1 MDGYSRIYEA
11 MRKAG
16 GEGAQA
22 GRLRLR
28 LGTVRAV
35 SPLSVEVAGTE
46 QEAERFYICRR
57 LVRGHTEKIQL
68 TGGAGGFTANGSSH
82 SVSIDSGTVQI
93 TRLTAT
99 LEEPVLQA
107 GDLVLLLTDDDQTFY
122 LIDKVVQAT

>member
-46 QEAERFYICRR
+46 QEAERF
-57 LVRGHTEKIQL
+57 
-68 TGGAGGFTANGSSH
+68 
-82 SVSIDSGTVQI
+82 
-93 TRLTAT
+93 
-99 LEEPVLQA
+99 
-107 GDLVLLLTDDDQTFY
+107 
-122 LIDKVVQAT
+122 

>member
-46 QEAERFYICRR
+46 QEAERFYICHR
-57 LVRGHTEKIQL
+57 LVRGHAEKIQL
-68 TGGAGGFTANGSSH
+68 TGGAGGFSANSGTH
-82 SVSIDSGTVQI
+82 GVSIDSGTVQI
-93 TRLTAT
+93 TRLTAM

-107 GDLVLLLTDDDQTFY
+107 GDLVLLLTDDNQTFY

>member
-35 SPLSVEVAGTE
+35 SPLSVE
-46 QEAERFYICRR
+46 
-57 LVRGHTEKIQL
+57 EKIQL

>member
-1 MDGYSRIYEA
+1 MDGYSRIYAA

-46 QEAERFYICRR
+46 QEAERFYICHR
-57 LVRGHTEKIQL
+57 LVRGHTEKIKL
-68 TGGAGGFTANGSSH
+68 TGGAGGFSANGGTH
-82 SVSIDSGTVQI
+82 GVSIDPGTVQI
-93 TRLTAT
+93 TQLTAT

>member
-1 MDGYSRIYEA
+1 MDGYSRIYAA

-35 SPLSVEVAGTE
+35 SPLSVEVAGTD
-46 QEAERFYICRR
+46 QESERFYICHR
-57 LVRGHTEKIQL
+57 LARGHTERVSPEGAL
-68 TGGAGGFTANGSSH
+68 TIYASCPIGSHTSADIY
-82 SVSIDSGTVQI
+82 S
-93 TRLTAT
+93 
-99 LEEPVLQA
+99 
-107 GDLVLLLTDDDQTFY
+107 GDLTVTLTESPLRVGDMVLLLTDDDQTFY

>member
-1 MDGYSRIYEA
+1 MDGYSRIYAA

-46 QEAERFYICRR
+46 QEAERFYICHR
-57 LVRGHTEKIQL
+57 LARGHTEKIQL
-68 TGGAGGFTANGSSH
+68 TGGTGSFSANGGTH
-82 SVSIDSGTVQI
+82 GVSIDPGTVQI
-93 TRLTAT
+93 NQLTAT

>member
-1 MDGYSRIYEA
+1 MDGYSRIYAA

-46 QEAERFYICRR
+46 QEAERFYICHR
-57 LVRGHTEKIQL
+57 LVRGQAEKIQL
-68 TGGAGGFTANGSSH
+68 TGGAGFTANGSSH

>member
-1 MDGYSRIYEA
+1 MDGYSRIYAA

-46 QEAERFYICRR
+46 QEAERFYICHR
-57 LVRGHTEKIQL
+57 LVRGHAERVSPEGALTIYASCPMGSHTSADIYSGGLTVTLTESPL
-68 TGGAGGFTANGSSH
+68 R
-82 SVSIDSGTVQI
+82 V
-93 TRLTAT
+93 
-99 LEEPVLQA
+99 
-107 GDLVLLLTDDDQTFY
+107 GDTVLLLTDDDQTFY

>member
-16 GEGAQA
+16 GEGAKS

-46 QEAERFYICRR
+46 QEAERFYICHR
-57 LVRGHTEKIQL
+57 LVRGHTEKIKL
-68 TGGAGGFTANGSSH
+68 ADGAGGFSANGGTL
-82 SVSIDSGTVQI
+82 SVSIDAGTVQI